1 MANTKITTNVIA
13 DGAITSAKLDTNITI
28 SGTIVSGANNGVIK
42 EIGSDFSIVQGAVG
56 LRIND
61 AASAISPT
69 TASANNDNAVDLG
82 VSNIRFKDIYL
93 SGKLTNDGS
102 GGISVDISGNV
113 GIGTDSPSYSLDI
126 AGERAR
132 ISGGTT
138 TTFAGFEAENSN
150 GFGTIFGMG
159 GSGRSDLLDNRGFVS
174 AQSATSGLTLGTEG
188 ADPII
193 FYTNGTSS
201 ERMRILSGGGIYMQ
215 SGYQFGWGSTAN
227 SIAGST
233 STNALAF
240 YTNSSERMKIDSNG
254 QLLLGTTTSDS
265 LLSVDIQNT
274 SASSNNTLVRIKNT
288 IGSEDAGLIIDGN
301 NSGQHEYRIG
311 VNTVANTSDLTFSGG
326 TGYRFYTG
334 SNERMRIDS
343 SGNLLVGTTSLTPN
357 YDGGIRVHSA
367 SNVSNIRVSSGDK
380 TGFDMMQDTGGTGY
394 LVVRDNAGMTFHTN
408 NAERMRIDSSG
419 KLLIGVTSFGN
430 SGGGTEIRGGLMKS
444 SATTTSTHTHNF
456 FTSPNGAVG
465 SIQTNGSATQFN
477 TASDGRLKDIIGSAR
492 GLEVINELNP
502 VSYNWK
508 ADGKADEGL
517 IAQEVQEIVPN
528 AVSGSE
534 EEMYQMDYSKL
545 VVHLVAGMKE
555 QQTQIEALQSEI
567 NLLKGE

>member
-326 TGYRFYTG
+326 TRYRFYTG

-343 SGNLLVGTTSLTPN
+343 SGHVMFGTTTITP
-357 YDGGIRVHSA
+357 
-367 SNVSNIRVSSGDK
+367 
-380 TGFDMMQDTGGTGY
+380 
-394 LVVRDNAGMTFHTN
+394 
-408 NAERMRIDSSG
+408 
-419 KLLIGVTSFGN
+419 
-430 SGGGTEIRGGLMKS
+430 
-444 SATTTSTHTHNF
+444 ATTNVT
-456 FTSPNGAVG
+456 GV
-465 SIQTNGSATQFN
+465 SAL
-477 TASDGRLKDIIGSAR
+477 SDGRLHVSAQSQTSLFVNRKGTDGTAVEFRNDATIVGSISVTSSSTSYNTSSDYRLKENVAPIQN
-492 GLEVINELNP
+492 GLTRLQQLNP
-502 VSYNWK
+502 VQFDWK
-508 ADGKADEGL
+508 NSGETSECF
-517 IAQEVQEIVPN
+517 IAHEVQEIFSD
-528 AVSGSE
+528 AVTGE
-534 EEMYQMDYSKL
+534 KDAEEMQVMDYGRITPLL
-545 VVHLVAGMKE
+545 VKAIQE
-555 QQTQIEALQSEI
+555 QQTIIDDLKTRIETLE
-567 NLLKGE
+567 G